1 MNEVINKPKG
11 AGRPSVPPQL
21 KRVKMTGIRIQQW
34 VLDWL
39 MSQPGSKGQLI
50 EKLLIEKYT
59 LCRKKK

>member
-1 MNEVINKPKG
+1 
-11 AGRPSVPPQL
+11 
-21 KRVKMTGIRIQQW
+21 
-34 VLDWL
+34 